1 MGRAIFRPSVALG
14 SGRARPKWRPQ
25 SVSHSGHFC
34 PRVCRAARRRRM
46 TMTAEEVRYHGD
58 FFRSSDPARHRL
70 GGGGRH
76 PPSYG
81 RGEPSDASFERYFS
95 TTAGRRGGTFGVEPV
110 GRGSSEREVGTV
122 KELSAQLREVQVS
135 ALTTCARREVHDN
148 PETSSKPRMARSCSS
163 RARDLFKTRA
173 R

>member
-1 MGRAIFRPSVALG
+1 
-14 SGRARPKWRPQ
+14 
-25 SVSHSGHFC
+25 
-34 PRVCRAARRRRM
+34 M

-58 FFRSSDPARHRL
+58 FFGSSDPARHRL

-95 TTAGRRGGTFGVEPV
+95 STAGRRGGTFGVEPD

-135 ALTTCARREVHDN
+135 APTTCARREVHHNN
-148 PETSSKPRMARSCSS
+148 PRIVV
-163 RARDLFKTRA
+163 
-173 R
+173 